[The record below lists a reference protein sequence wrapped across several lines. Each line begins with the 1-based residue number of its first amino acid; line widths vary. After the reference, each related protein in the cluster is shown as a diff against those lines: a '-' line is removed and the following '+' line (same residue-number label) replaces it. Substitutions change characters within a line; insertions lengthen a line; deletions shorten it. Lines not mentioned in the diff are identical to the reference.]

1 MSDYG
6 PRSAPDYMAR
16 YYEHNKDHM
25 KRQTA
30 AARRQRRRRLIAAEP
45 AGARPVVLTPRER
58 QVLDLV
64 AQGLLNKEI
73 AARLCIAQ
81 GTVKEIVGW
90 IYIKLRVRNRAE
102 AVRWATEHKP

>member
-16 YYEHNKDHM
+16 YYEHNKGRM

-45 AGARPVVLTPRER
+45 TRARTIALTPRER

-73 AARLCIAQ
+73 AARLGIAQ
-81 GTVKEIVGW
+81 GTVKEIISW

-102 AVRWATEHKP
+102 AVRWAMENRG